1 MARKVISDSY
11 YTFTPSSRTIVFN
24 QSIPREKFVLIT
36 NINTNQVVYNFSD
49 NNLKITSHSITTN
62 SVSGLVTTT
71 IVLQYNTTTMS
82 VTDKM
87 QVIIDEYEEKFAPGE
102 LYTDPVNKF
111 RVSMPQ
117 SMIDTDFEYGTQS
130 TKWETLSLVNN
141 RQYSYANLSA
151 NSLTSTGGPINVTS
165 ILANSNT
172 GFITVFTANTP
183 ALNTPIFVTDT
194 AWAPADGT
202 FMVEANTS
210 GQWFRYTPKQR
221 YVNIGNT
228 STNIFIA
235 NTTAV
240 SNGSIFSRSNIAIA
254 NINFTSTFA
263 NGTITTLQPH
273 GLTVG
278 NEVIIQGAFAA
289 TSGAPN
295 GAFTITGVYSNTTF
309 RIDANTNPVST
320 IGVTSSL
327 ANLFSSGRSTVIH
340 RAYDGGVEFS
350 TAAEGHNAQLIRQT
364 RRYFRYQSGKG
375 IQMSTG
381 TLMRPVF
388 RLDSMTASG
397 SNITVKTK
405 DPHYIKPNLAITIA
419 GATPTEYNGNYLV
432 RETLDP
438 YTFMYTA
445 NAAPALTT
453 ANGLY
458 RATITNW
465 FGAQNRTGMYD
476 EQNGIFFEYDGTTL
490 NAVRRSSTFQL
501 SGFVSANTGNT
512 QIDGISVNGVTTKF
526 SAELDVGDYIVIK
539 GMSYRVIEIQSNT
552 RLHVSPAYRGEVP
565 TLQATVA
572 KTIDFKI
579 PQSQWN
585 IDRCDGTG
593 PSGFNLDLGKMQMF
607 YLDYSWYGAG
617 FIRWGFRGGDGN
629 IIYCHKLINNNVN
642 YEAYMRSGNLP
653 GRYETNTFSRRT
665 KLGSTLTAGDTSM
678 NVVDASSFPTAGTVW
693 IAGAGLSE
701 FVNYNGI
708 TNSAPTGYTLQNL
721 VRGQPGNTI
730 NCLYSST
737 SSIIN
742 IVAGQATTNIQVGMY
757 VTSPNIPQNAV
768 VTQITPNVSFQLSQ
782 APQISGT
789 GLVTFAPLANV
800 AQTFPFST
808 TWPTTVELHAP
819 GYAPR
824 ISHWGTSVIMDG
836 RYDDDKSFVFT
847 QGMLTSMNVT
857 NVMPMALQSFRI
869 GPSVNNGVIG
879 PQLGVRE
886 IVNRMQM
893 VLRQIDILSG
903 GVFLINVILNGS
915 VANVA
920 PVWQPVGGSS
930 LVQYINHTSNTS
942 VFGGESIFSCFTNAS
957 GGPTTFTTTSIDLPL
972 VRDLGNSII
981 GGGNNNP
988 NTGFYPDGP
997 DMVTIVARNLGTIPS
1012 QIFSRLSWTEAQA

>member
-1 MARKVISDSY
+1 MARKVISDTY
-11 YTFTPSSRTIVFN
+11 YTFTPSSKTIVFN

-36 NINTNQVVYNFSD
+36 NINTNQVIYNFSD

-62 SVSGLVTTT
+62 STSGVVTTS
-71 IVLQYNTTTMS
+71 IVLQYNTVNMS
-82 VTDKM
+82 STDKL

-111 RVSMPQ
+111 RVSQPQ
-117 SMIDTDFEYGTQS
+117 SMIDTDFEYGTQA
-130 TKWETLSLVNN
+130 TKWESISLVNN
-141 RQYSYANLSA
+141 RQYSYVNLSA
-151 NSLTSTGGPINVTS
+151 NSIISTGGPINVTS

-172 GFITVFTANTP
+172 GYITVFTANTP

-202 FMVEANTS
+202 FIVEANTA

-228 STNIFIA
+228 SVNIFIA

-240 SNGSIFSRSNIAIA
+240 SNGSTYSRSNIGIA
-254 NINFTSTFA
+254 NINFVSTFA
-263 NGTITTLQPH
+263 NGTITTVQPH
-273 GLTVG
+273 GLSVG
-278 NEVIIQGAFAA
+278 NEVILQGAYAA

-295 GAFTITGVYSNTTF
+295 GTFTITGVYSNTTF

-320 IGVTSSL
+320 IGITSSL
-327 ANLFSSGRSTVIH
+327 ANLFSSGRSTISH
-340 RAYDGGVEFS
+340 RAYDGGVEFT

-381 TLMRPVF
+381 TVLKPIF

-405 DPHYIKPNLAITIA
+405 DPHYIRPNVAIVVT
-419 GATPTEYNGNYLV
+419 GATPNEYNGNFTV

-438 YTFMYTA
+438 YTFMYTS
-445 NAAPALTT
+445 NTAPVRTT

-458 RATITNW
+458 RAAVTTW
-465 FGAQNRTGMYD
+465 YGGANRVGMFD
-476 EQNGIFFEYDGTTL
+476 DQNGIFFEYDGTTL
-490 NAVRRSSTFQL
+490 NAVRRSSTYQL
-501 SGFVSANTGNT
+501 SGFISANTSNT
-512 QIDGISVNGVTTKF
+512 QIDGVNVNGVSPKFTT
-526 SAELDVGDYIVIK
+526 ELDVGDYIVIK
-539 GMSYRVIEIQSNT
+539 GMSYRVIEIQSDT

-565 TLQATVA
+565 LLQATAA
-572 KTIDFKI
+572 KTIDYRI

-585 IDRCDGTG
+585 IDRADGTG
-593 PSGFNLDLGKMQMF
+593 SSGFNLDLAKMQMF

-617 FIRWGFRGGDGN
+617 FIRWGFRGSDGN

-653 GRYETNTFSRRT
+653 ARYETNTFARRT

-678 NVVDASSFPTAGTVW
+678 NVVDASSFPTAGTLWVS
-693 IAGAGLSE
+693 GAGLSE
-701 FVNYNGI
+701 FINYNGI
-708 TNSAPTGYTLQNL
+708 TNNAPTGYTLQNL

-730 NCLYSST
+730 NCIYSST

-742 IVAGQATTNIQVGMY
+742 IVAGQATTNMQVGMY
-757 VTSPNIPQNAV
+757 VASPNVPQNAV
-768 VTQITPNVSFQLSQ
+768 ITQITPNVSFQISQ

-789 GLVTFAPLANV
+789 GLITAIPLANV

-819 GYAPR
+819 AYAPR

-836 RYDDDKSFVFT
+836 RYDDDRSFVFT
-847 QGMLTSMNVT
+847 QGMTVSMNVT

-869 GPSVNNGVIG
+869 GPSVSNGIIG
-879 PQLGVRE
+879 PQMGVRE
-886 IVNRMQM
+886 VINRMQM

-915 VANVA
+915 VSNTT
-920 PVWQPVGGSS
+920 PVWQSVGGSS

-957 GGPTTFTTTSIDLPL
+957 GGPTTFTTTQIDMPL

-997 DMVTIVARNLGTIPS
+997 DMVTIVARNLGTLPS
-1012 QIFSRLSWTEAQA
+1012 MIFSRLSWTEAQA